1 MFNFFK
7 PYIIKFNY
15 LLNAKGLPFT
25 IKKILSS
32 IFSKFKKKIGIADQ
46 ISLRRIF
53 LSQEL
58 NKKFNG
64 TIRYGLF
71 KNFKFIET
79 SWWGTVDRAS
89 MLLGLYEQEILNSL
103 KSIPKKYKVFIDLG
117 AADGYYGV
125 GVLVGKL
132 FKKSYCYEIS
142 EIGRKSIKQNAI
154 LNNVSENIIIKGI
167 AKNNFYED
175 LPAEDLNESVLF
187 VDIEGGEFDLFDKNL
202 FKKFKESIIFIEL
215 HDWTI
220 KDGDEKLK
228 KMIND
233 SQDYFSITELTTSNR
248 DLSVFSELD
257 KMSDT
262 DRWLIC
268 SESRKRRMTWL
279 RFDPIL

>member
-1 MFNFFK
+1 MFNRFK

-15 LLNAKGLPFT
+15 LLNARGLPFT
-25 IKKILSS
+25 IKKIFSS

-53 LSQEL
+53 LSKEL

-64 TIRYGLF
+64 TVRYGPF
-71 KNFKFIET
+71 KNLKFIET

-103 KSIPKKYKVFIDLG
+103 KSIPKKYTVFIDLG
-117 AADGYYGV
+117 AADGYYGI

-142 EIGRKSIKQNAI
+142 EIGQKSIKQNAI
-154 LNNVSENIIIKGI
+154 LNNVSENIIIKDI

-175 LPAEDLNESVLF
+175 LPAEDLNESILF

-202 FKKFKESIIFIEL
+202 FKRFKESIIFIEL
-215 HDWTI
+215 HDWAI

-228 KMIND
+228 KMIDD
-233 SQDYFSITELTTSNR
+233 SKDYFSITELTTSNR
-248 DLSVFSELD
+248 DLSGFSELD

-279 RFDPIL
+279 RLDPIL